1 MAARI
6 ALHPDRK
13 SRGYSQKLAASA
25 TRNSP
30 ASKGCGRNRPC
41 REWGRYPSG
50 SVECLGGYPT
60 PPVPNA
66 KDLPSCGYASSP
78 LFFVE
83 ARGTPVFL
91 AFALP
96 PLREAERRETRRLCA
111 ASDWAAGEAARDTLA
126 RRVAP
131 ACDRGSAPL
140 GAPPAAFSG
149 TGRAFGG
156 RRTWHT
162 HHQPAPGG
170 GVLVPPGRSPA
181 PPGRGGCVSPA
192 RGRRVRLHHRD
203 ASRRRPQPSRTGIR
217 TAYLGTIVNRNRNL
231 FFGIL

>member
-1 MAARI
+1 MPEAAGRFR
-6 ALHPDRK
+6 AGVARFMLRRRDAPHDEAE
-13 SRGYSQKLAASA
+13 SASQRAHARLA
-25 TRNSP
+25 
-30 ASKGCGRNRPC
+30 
-41 REWGRYPSG
+41 RYAPRQ
-50 SVECLGGYPT
+50 
-60 PPVPNA
+60 
-66 KDLPSCGYASSP
+66 ASSP

-83 ARGTPVFL
+83 ARGAPVFSPSR
-91 AFALP
+91 F
-96 PLREAERRETRRLCA
+96 PLRGKRSAEKRGGFA
-111 ASDWAAGEAARDTLA
+111 QASDGRPAKAARDTLA

-156 RRTWHT
+156 RQAWHT

-181 PPGRGGCVSPA
+181 PPERGGCVSPA

-203 ASRRRPQPSRTGIR
+203 ASRRRPQPSRTEG
-217 TAYLGTIVNRNRNL
+217 L
-231 FFGIL
+231 

>member
-181 PPGRGGCVSPA
+181 PPEGVLLLEHA
-192 RGRRVRLHHRD
+192 RGRRPDPHEPEQPVH
-203 ASRRRPQPSRTGIR
+203 APQEGSGGNGYMVI
-217 TAYLGTIVNRNRNL
+217 
-231 FFGIL
+231 